1 MVVSRLRERGFERL
15 EEPPACFLQFRA
27 VGHGEFSNDSF
38 RFSSQTQNYL
48 AAVRLAAHASNKA
61 VSFQPVAQFHRTVML
76 DLQALR
82 EHSHCRL
89 QISRESLDGQQRLM
103 LVRFNACGAGR
114 LLAIGEVP
122 ANFVT
127 KIREH
132 FIIDRSFS
140 RHTLIISY
148 YDRKCSERDGVF
160 QICN

>member
-1 MVVSRLRERGFERL
+1 MVVSRLRERVFERL
-15 EEPPACFLQFRA
+15 QEPLARLVQFQA
-27 VGHGEFSNDSF
+27 VGHGEFANDSL
-38 RFSSQTQNYL
+38 RFSSETQNNL
-48 AAVRLAAHASNKA
+48 AAICLAAHASNKA

-76 DLQALR
+76 DLQTLR

-89 QISRESLDGQQRLM
+89 QISRESLNGQQRLM
-103 LVRFNACGAGR
+103 LVGFNACGARR
-114 LLAIGEVP
+114 LLAIGEIP

-132 FIIDRSFS
+132 FVIDRSLS

-148 YDRKCSERDGVF
+148 HDRKCSERDGVF